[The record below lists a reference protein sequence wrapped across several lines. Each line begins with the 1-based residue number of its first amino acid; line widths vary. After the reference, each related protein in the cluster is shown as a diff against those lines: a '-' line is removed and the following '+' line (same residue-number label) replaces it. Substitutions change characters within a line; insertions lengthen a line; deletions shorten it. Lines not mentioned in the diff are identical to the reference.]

1 MAKRKRKRI
10 TDEDVRSWFSAEFWE
25 SHERADRLLSERI
38 AYYDRKIEE
47 KRRGGGD
54 AA

>member
-1 MAKRKRKRI
+1 MAKRKPKRI
-10 TDEDVRSWFSAEFWE
+10 SDAKARGWFSAEFWE
-25 SHERADRLLSERI
+25 SHERADRLLTERI
-38 AYYDRKIEE
+38 AHYDRKIEE